1 MREIKSIR
9 WINGFEELQIKLV
22 PQPGDFDRVDPAI
35 LVERRR
41 GKTNK
46 DQNRVVGS
54 KMHYWVWSPY
64 SPYLWKCLPTEEGA
78 IRAVRAILDGKV
90 KP

>member
-9 WINGFEELQIKLV
+9 WINSYEELQIKLV
-22 PQPGDFDRVDPAI
+22 PQPGDYDRTDPEI
-35 LVERRR
+35 LVELRS

-46 DQNRVVGS
+46 DRNRVVGS

-64 SPYLWKCLPTEEGA
+64 SPDVWKCLPTEEGA